1 MRGFWPWARQVP
13 KMEDRAIL
21 FGAGTV
27 VRADAAADLAAD
39 HQGAQAALGGVVV
52 RGHLQFGHEDE
63 GFLEVL
69 VNAAAQLALDRQRVV
84 QAETAE
90 GQQAFSPGQ
99 LDDCALREHRR
110 RFASG

>member
-1 MRGFWPWARQVP
+1 MDLGSPGTEGGGQGHFC
-13 KMEDRAIL
+13 
-21 FGAGTV
+21 AGTV

-39 HQGAQAALGGVVV
+39 HQRAQAKLGGVVV
-52 RGHLQFGHEDE
+52 RGRLRFGHEDE

-90 GQQAFSPGQ
+90 GQQAFIPSQ
-99 LDDCALREHRR
+99 LDDCALRQRR
-110 RFASG
+110 RLFASG